1 MSRNRAVMFF
11 LGLLLVSLAFPCH
24 AQEQTMRPRIAV
36 LDIAPSG
43 VPQSLAVSVTD
54 LLSTELV
61 NTKMFE
67 VIERRQV
74 AKILNEQGFQQ
85 TGVTDSAA
93 AAEVGKL
100 LNTKRV
106 VIGTL
111 GKLGQKLVITIKIVD
126 VEKANILFAEKEM
139 ANGEDDLVGACEE
152 LAYKLVYNITGIK
165 IKNRKTSRVPTK
177 DPTSGAPATTA
188 PAPSQPAPAAQSA
201 PAAQPTPPAAQ
212 TVEAAQK
219 KEPKKKA
226 APVKEEKDPVR
237 KHSKEAMQ
245 ELDTM

>member
-1 MSRNRAVMFF
+1 MARISVVVFFTVLF
-11 LGLLLVSLAFPCH
+11 LGSLTLPCH
-24 AQEQTMRPRIAV
+24 AQEQTMKPRIAV

-67 VIERRQV
+67 VIERMQV

-85 TGVTDSAA
+85 TGVTDSTA

-111 GKLGQKLVITIKIVD
+111 GKLGQKLVVTVKIVD
-126 VEKANILFAEKEM
+126 VEKASILFAEKEM

-165 IKNRKTSRVPTK
+165 LKNRKTSRVTAKEPASSS
-177 DPTSGAPATTA
+177 PAASAPAA
-188 PAPSQPAPAAQSA
+188 SQPAPAAQSA
-201 PAAQPTPPAAQ
+201 QAPQPMSPAAQ
-212 TVEAAQK
+212 TADS
-219 KEPKKKA
+219 PKKKDTKKNV
-226 APVKEEKDPVR
+226 APAGEEKDPVR

-245 ELDTM
+245 ELDNQ

>member
-1 MSRNRAVMFF
+1 MK
-11 LGLLLVSLAFPCH
+11 
-24 AQEQTMRPRIAV
+24 PRIAV
-36 LDIAPSG
+36 LNIAPSG
-43 VPQSLAVSVTD
+43 VSQELAVSVTD

-67 VIERRQV
+67 VVERMQV

-139 ANGEDDLVGACEE
+139 ANGEEDLVGACEE
-152 LAYKLVYNITGIK
+152 LAHKLVFNITGIK
-165 IKNRKTSRVPTK
+165 IKNRKTTRVPDK
-177 DPTSGAPATTA
+177 SPPTSTA
-188 PAPSQPAPAAQSA
+188 ISPPAPAGGAASA
-201 PAAQPTPPAAQ
+201 PAVSTPDEPKR
-212 TVEAAQK
+212 EEQK
-219 KEPKKKA
+219 KKKK
-226 APVKEEKDPVR
+226 PLPPKKEEKDPVR
-237 KHSKEAMQ
+237 KHSQEAIQ
-245 ELDTM
+245 ELDNM

>member
-1 MSRNRAVMFF
+1 MRRYGIVLGGALIGF
-11 LGLLLVSLAFPCH
+11 LFWFAPLRGE
-24 AQEQTMRPRIAV
+24 EQTMKPRIAV
-36 LDIAPSG
+36 LNIAPSG
-43 VPQSLAVSVTD
+43 VSQELAVSVTD

-67 VIERRQV
+67 VVERMQV

-111 GKLGQKLVITIKIVD
+111 GKLGKKLVITIKIVD

-139 ANGEDDLVGACEE
+139 ANGEEDLVGACEE
-152 LAYKLVYNITGIK
+152 LAYKLVFNITGIK
-165 IKNRKTSRVPTK
+165 IKNRKTTRISE
-177 DPTSGAPATTA
+177 TSPATPAAAPAATPAPETASA
-188 PAPSQPAPAAQSA
+188 PAPVQAT
-201 PAAQPTPPAAQ
+201 PTEP
-212 TVEAAQK
+212 K
-219 KEPKKKA
+219 KEEPKKKK
-226 APVKEEKDPVR
+226 PLPIIKKEEKDPVR
-237 KHSKEAMQ
+237 RHSQEAIQ